1 MFIEG
6 KNDGRGGIPFQD
18 YLRAWRLANATSASV
33 LPRSQIVK
41 VRNDRD
47 GGSPGEE
54 STYNAGD
61 PG

>member
-1 MFIEG
+1 MMVAEG
-6 KNDGRGGIPFQD
+6 FQF
-18 YLRAWRLANATSASV
+18 RTTSAWRLAHATYVSV
-33 LPRSQIVK
+33 LPWRQIVK

-47 GGSPGEE
+47 GGLPGEE